1 MPKSAN
7 ASRVLAAL
15 PRPWQEELA
24 GARLEAAAGGEG
36 GASVFRVR
44 ARGVDDRYLKRA
56 KGRAAKALCDEIERT
71 AWLSERGVRV
81 PRILRAHSSARQAA
95 ALVAAMPGVAPQ
107 VCGRPAGEVVAAI
120 AGTFAGLH
128 ALPAKGC
135 PFDETIAVRLARA
148 RADVRRGAI
157 DPKQFDPR
165 NRSTTSKQLYE
176 RLAAAR
182 PVLEDIVVVH
192 GDATFDN
199 ILIDAAGHAGLI
211 DCGNAGRA
219 DRYVDL
225 SLIAAEVEEHFGTK
239 WVAPF
244 VRAYGLGSWDAGKA
258 RYFLDLYELF

>member
-7 ASRVLAAL
+7 TSRVLSAL
-15 PRPWQEELA
+15 PPPWQEELA

-44 ARGVDDRYLKRA
+44 GADDRYLKLA
-56 KGRAAKALCDEIERT
+56 KGRAAKALRDEIERT

-95 ALVAAMPGVAPQ
+95 VIMAVMPGVAPQ
-107 VCGRPAGEVVAAI
+107 ACGRPAGEVVAAI
-120 AGTFAGLH
+120 ARALAAIH
-128 ALPAKGC
+128 ALRAEAC

-148 RADVRRGAI
+148 RADLRRGAI

-165 NRSTTSKQLYE
+165 NRSMTPKQLYE
-176 RLAAAR
+176 RLAADR
-182 PVLEDIVVVH
+182 PALEDIVVVH

-199 ILIDAAGHAGLI
+199 ILIDAGGRVGLI

-225 SLIAAEVEEHFGTK
+225 SLIAAEIEEHFGTK

-244 VRAYGLGSWDAGKA
+244 VRAYGLESWDAGKA